1 MLLGTVKFTIARN
14 VPSQDSPITWQI
26 LQQEQDLKFYAEV
39 FLVERP
45 WH

>member
-1 MLLGTVKFTIARN
+1 MLLGTVKFRISRN

-26 LQQEQDLKFYAEV
+26 LQQEQDRKFYAEV
-39 FLVERP
+39 FLEERA